1 MCVYTNSD
9 MTEFEDL
16 LALAEA
22 GDAKAQFSLA
32 ETYHNGNGV
41 PQDMG
46 QAVVWYTQAAL
57 QEYPDA
63 LNYLRQAAK
72 NEAEGARLHL
82 EAVKGDGK
90 AKFALALAFKEGRG
104 VRQSDAEAYRW
115 YRLAVEQDS
124 SLAQLLDRA
133 DAKDWKQRLE
143 DEAAIDGDADKQVA
157 LGRRYANGEGVAQD
171 DAEAFRW
178 YQLAAEQGHFGAQ
191 VDLAR
196 SYLEGFGVSQD
207 YELAHI
213 WANRAVG
220 HAPRDSREAAI
231 TLRDQAETHFS
242 SSEILALQ
250 RRARAELAS
259 SGLERPV
266 SNTPKPV
273 TDPAPASSNPN
284 QGLSTPSVT
293 TSGAPIGERAAGD
306 VSVVDPGVHRPA
318 ERAKVSPLVIAV
330 VIGGIAVMLWMFR
343 YEYEATVLNLPNV
356 PSVSYQIRTDRWT
369 GETCYVYPP
378 GRLSAIP
385 AMLLGQSCGATQ

>member
-1 MCVYTNSD
+1 MLCVLNLLPASGRIGVYTNGD

-16 LALAEA
+16 LARAEA
-22 GDAKAQFSLA
+22 GEAKAQFSLA
-32 ETYHNGNGV
+32 QTY
-41 PQDMG
+41 
-46 QAVVWYTQAAL
+46 
-57 QEYPDA
+57 
-63 LNYLRQAAK
+63 
-72 NEAEGARLHL
+72 
-82 EAVKGDGK
+82 
-90 AKFALALAFKEGRG
+90 AFKKGRG
-104 VRQSDAEAYRW
+104 VLQSNREAYRW
-115 YRLAVEQDS
+115 YRLAVEQDP
-124 SLAQLLDRA
+124 SLAQLLDGA
-133 DAKDWKQRLE
+133 DTKDWERLCE
-143 DEAAIDGDADKQVA
+143 EEAATDGDADKQVA
-157 LGRRYANGEGVAQD
+157 LGHRYLTGEGVPQDYAAAARWYQQAADQGHATARHHLGVCYANGEGVAQD

-330 VIGGIAVMLWMFR
+330 VIAGIAVMLWMFR